1 MTTDDFDEH
10 DLFAAKAAVAELFML
25 TAEIEQLIKEIFCI
39 EFRLDGDTAEIL
51 LSKTR
56 SATDQL
62 DLILRISKLRC
73 YPDDFRDLLKDLR
86 ARYGDIKNARNS
98 YAHALVEDLK
108 QNVLRYRDRDGQY
121 KRLTGETLELQKH
134 KATKLVYDL
143 ALLSLNLVTLEVYLA
158 LMPDTEIGQ
167 VILRFRKLT
176 EAKNATGDE
185 PRP

>member
-1 MTTDDFDEH
+1 MRQADR
-10 DLFAAKAAVAELFML
+10 
-25 TAEIEQLIKEIFCI
+25 Q
-39 EFRLDGDTAEIL
+39 
-51 LSKTR
+51 
-56 SATDQL
+56 
-62 DLILRISKLRC
+62 
-73 YPDDFRDLLKDLR
+73 
-86 ARYGDIKNARNS
+86 DIKNARNS